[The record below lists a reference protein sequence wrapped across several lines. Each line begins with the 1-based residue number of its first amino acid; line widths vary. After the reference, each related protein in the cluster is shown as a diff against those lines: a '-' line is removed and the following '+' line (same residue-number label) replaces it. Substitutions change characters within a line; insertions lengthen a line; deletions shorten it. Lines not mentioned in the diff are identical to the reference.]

1 MSHGFCGPHFLTRD
15 FEAAC
20 ISVGMTAFDKAALRA
35 ESLAKRA
42 AVSAPAAAAF
52 AQRLADLGPE
62 LAKGQCARVVSAYAA
77 IGEEIDTFPLLHALD
92 AAGFEVALPIT
103 GKRGAALVFRK
114 WTPATI
120 MVPGRMAIPEPPPE
134 AKMLEPDL
142 LFVPLA
148 AFDRRGHRIGYGAG
162 FYDRTLEELRA
173 KKTITAIGL
182 AYSTQETLFIPSED
196 HDQPLDFVVTEKDTI
211 LCADGG

>member
-1 MSHGFCGPHFLTRD
+1 
-15 FEAAC
+15 
-20 ISVGMTAFDKAALRA
+20 MTAFDKTALRA

-42 AVSAPAAAAF
+42 AIPGALATGF
-52 AQRLADLGPE
+52 AKRLAYLGPQ
-62 LAKGQCARVVSAYAA
+62 LATGHGAHVVSAYAA
-77 IGEEIDTFPLLHALD
+77 IGDEIDTLPLLHALD
-92 AAGFEVALPIT
+92 AAGFAVALPIT
-103 GKRGAALVFRK
+103 GKRGTALVFRK

-120 MVPGRMAIPEPPPE
+120 MVPGRMSIPEPPPE
-134 AKMLEPDL
+134 AEVLEPDL

-173 KKTITAIGL
+173 KKTITSIGL
-182 AYSTQETLFIPSED
+182 AYSVQETLFIPSED
-196 HDQPLDFVVTEKDTI
+196 HDQPLDFVVNEKDTI

>member
-1 MSHGFCGPHFLTRD
+1 
-15 FEAAC
+15 
-20 ISVGMTAFDKAALRA
+20 MTAFDKAALRA

-42 AVSAPAAAAF
+42 AIPGAVAEAF
-52 AQRLADLGPE
+52 AQRLARLGPD
-62 LAKGQCARVVSAYAA
+62 LAKGHGARVVSAYAA
-77 IGEEIDTFPLLHALD
+77 IGEEIDTFPLLRALD
-92 AAGFEVALPIT
+92 AAGFAVALPIT
-103 GKRGAALVFRK
+103 GKRGTPLVFRK
-114 WTPATI
+114 WTPSTI

-134 AKMLEPDL
+134 AEVLEPDL

-162 FYDRTLEELRA
+162 FYDRTLADLRA

-182 AYSTQETLFIPSED
+182 AYATQEILFIPSEE
-196 HDQPLDFVVTEKDTI
+196 HDQALDFVVTEKDTI